1 MFQRKP
7 MREDLHKE
15 ILARISDGRLPAG
28 NRINE
33 SRLSKTLGISRTP
46 LREAMLGLEAQGFLA
61 SHMGRG
67 FLVPALNVQE
77 FADIQFV
84 LTDLKPLAL
93 SLSFPLPPG
102 RIMEL
107 HNQLSNARLQEKKS
121 GPGRIGTMVDMIHPY
136 SRMILGTCSNRLL
149 VADINRLD
157 VLARRYW
164 HEAGVMGFEPLEYLK
179 SHDELYELLR
189 TDKREEAVHHW
200 RGHIER
206 FSAEAARYLPNPPLE
221 V

>member
-1 MFQRKP
+1 MLQRKP
-7 MREDLHKE
+7 LRNELHKE
-15 ILARISDGRLPAG
+15 ILARIGDRRLPPG
-28 NRINE
+28 QRINE
-33 SRLSKTLGISRTP
+33 SRLSSSMGISRTP
-46 LREAMLGLEAQGFLA
+46 LREAMLGLEAQGFLG

-67 FLVPALNVQE
+67 FLVPPLDVQE
-77 FADIQFV
+77 FVDIQFM

-107 HNQLSNARLQEKKS
+107 HNHLGRARLRAKE
-121 GPGRIGTMVDMIHPY
+121 PGLGRVDAVIDMIHPY
-136 SRMILGTCSNRLL
+136 SRLMLGTCSNSLL
-149 VADINRLD
+149 AADINRLD

-164 HEAGVMGFEPLEYLK
+164 HEAGVMGFDPVDYFK

-189 TDKREEAVHHW
+189 TDKREEAVHFW
-200 RGHIER
+200 QGHIDR
-206 FSAEAARYLPNPPLE
+206 FSAEAARHLPNPPLD

>member
-1 MFQRKP
+1 MLQRKP
-7 MREDLHKE
+7 LRNELHKK
-15 ILARISDGRLPAG
+15 ILARIGDGRLPHG
-28 NRINE
+28 QHINE
-33 SRLSKTLGISRTP
+33 SRLSSALGISRTP
-46 LREAMLGLEAQGFLA
+46 LREAMLGLEAQGFLD

-67 FLVPALNVQE
+67 FLVPPLDAQE
-77 FADIQFV
+77 FADIQFM
-84 LTDLKPLAL
+84 LTELKPLAL

-107 HNQLSNARLQEKKS
+107 HNQLGRARLRAKE
-121 GPGRIGTMVDMIHPY
+121 PGLGRVDAVLDMIHPY
-136 SRMILGTCSNRLL
+136 SRLILGTCSNSLL
-149 VADINRLD
+149 AADINRLD

-164 HEAGVMGFEPLEYLK
+164 HEAGVMGFDHVDYFK

-189 TDKREEAVHHW
+189 TDKREEAVHYW

-206 FSAEAARYLPNPPLE
+206 FSAEAARHLPNPPLD

>member
-7 MREDLHKE
+7 LRNDLHKE
-15 ILARISDGRLPAG
+15 ILARIGDGRLPPG
-28 NRINE
+28 RRINE
-33 SRLSKTLGISRTP
+33 THLSSTLGISRTP
-46 LREAMLGLEAQGFLA
+46 LREAMLGLEAQGFLG

-67 FLVPALNVQE
+67 FLVPELNAQE

-84 LTDLKPLAL
+84 LADLKPLAL

-107 HNQLSNARLQEKKS
+107 HNQLGRAKLRAKTP
-121 GPGRIGTMVDMIHPY
+121 GPERIEAVIDMIHPY
-136 SRMILGTCSNRLL
+136 SRLMLGTCSNSLL
-149 VADINRLD
+149 AADINRLD

-164 HEAGVMGFEPLEYLK
+164 HEAAVMGFDPTDYFK
-179 SHDELYELLR
+179 SHGELYELLR
-189 TDKREEAVHHW
+189 ADRRDDAAHFW
-200 RGHIER
+200 QGHIER
-206 FSAEAARYLPNPPLE
+206 FAAEAARHLPNPPLD